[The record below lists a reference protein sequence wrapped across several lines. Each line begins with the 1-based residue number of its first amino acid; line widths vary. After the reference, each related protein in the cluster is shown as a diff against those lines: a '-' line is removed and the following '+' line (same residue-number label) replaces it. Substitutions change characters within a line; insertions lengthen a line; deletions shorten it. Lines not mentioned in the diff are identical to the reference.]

1 MPAKILRTTPLFVVS
16 DLRKSLDFYGQKLHF
31 TKQSVWGEPPCFA
44 MIFRDGF
51 EIMLSVAPKPEHVR
65 PNGPTG
71 VWDAYLVVDDV
82 ALESFGLTDA
92 GVPLASPLTKREY
105 GMWELEVCDPDG
117 YRICF
122 GQDLGQ

>member
-1 MPAKILRTTPLFVVS
+1 M
-16 DLRKSLDFYGQKLHF
+16 
-31 TKQSVWGEPPCFA
+31 
-44 MIFRDGF
+44 FRDDLPRRLRDHVERG
-51 EIMLSVAPKPEHVR
+51 PEARAR
-65 PNGPTG
+65 PPQRPDG
-71 VWDAYLVVDDV
+71 DAYVRVDDV